1 MRMNG
6 SYYSL
11 NISGQHEHTCSAAI
25 WLTYQ
30 GQDCSTWIRL
40 GLLIKLLIESR
51 RFDQSSRTKHAGF
64 FFVSIT
70 VLGHFIAPGW
80 LCLRLVGSRER
91 AGLNT
96 HSNTHDTH
104 TNGKE
109 STDPGIVSHSQNELW
124 EKKKKKKWKLLFQQQ
139 KRAQRWKLTP
149 SQIFL

>member
-30 GQDCSTWIRL
+30 GHSSTWIQL

-51 RFDQSSRTKHAGF
+51 SFDQSSQTKHAVF

-96 HSNTHDTH
+96 HSNTNDTH

-109 STDPGIVSHSQNELW
+109 STDPGIVSHSQNELCKKQT
-124 EKKKKKKWKLLFQQQ
+124 KKKREEFQQR

-149 SQIFL
+149 SQILL